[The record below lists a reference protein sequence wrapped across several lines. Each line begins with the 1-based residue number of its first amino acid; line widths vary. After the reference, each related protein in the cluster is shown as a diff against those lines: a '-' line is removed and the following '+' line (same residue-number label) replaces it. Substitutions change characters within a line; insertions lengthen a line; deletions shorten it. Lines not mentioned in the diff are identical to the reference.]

1 MDKSEA
7 KIELL
12 SATTGMF
19 FVLWL
24 VEGTSSAPVSTA
36 KSLIAAVV
44 GLVAGYLVAKSGLLD
59 G

>member
-1 MDKSEA
+1 MNKNET

-12 SATTGMF
+12 SSTTGMF
-19 FVLWL
+19 FTLWL
-24 VEGTSSAPVSTA
+24 IEATASTPVSTT
-36 KSLIAAVV
+36 KSLIAAVI